1 MSMQIVEKADAM
13 FGKMSYELA
22 VPEVKTEKEFYD
34 LAYDIAGLEN
44 VDRIECKGYFDMDT
58 HENFATF
65 KTRDDFRK
73 NLSDVKKIE
82 ADSITIFFT
91 GKDGLSRTKVAKG
104 RVTHLYMTG
113 KEPFINS
120 VIALLKKKFS
130 S

>member
-1 MSMQIVEKADAM
+1 MQIVEKRDTM
-13 FGKMSYELA
+13 FGKKSYELA

-82 ADSITIFFT
+82 ADSITVFFA
-91 GKDGLSRTKVAKG
+91 GRDGTAHAMVATG

-130 S
+130 N